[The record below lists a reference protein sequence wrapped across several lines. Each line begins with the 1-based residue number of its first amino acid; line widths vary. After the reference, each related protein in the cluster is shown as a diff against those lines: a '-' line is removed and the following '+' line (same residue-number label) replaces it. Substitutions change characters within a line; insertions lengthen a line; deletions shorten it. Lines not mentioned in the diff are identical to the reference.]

1 MRLKQKDTYSDMTA
15 SDRDDKSLFTIA
27 CLNYILYLC
36 LHKNG
41 YYRTA
46 V

>member
-1 MRLKQKDTYSDMTA
+1 MRLKQKDTYSDMAA
-15 SDRDDKSLFTIA
+15 SDRDKSLFTIA
-27 CLNYILYLC
+27 CFNYILYLC